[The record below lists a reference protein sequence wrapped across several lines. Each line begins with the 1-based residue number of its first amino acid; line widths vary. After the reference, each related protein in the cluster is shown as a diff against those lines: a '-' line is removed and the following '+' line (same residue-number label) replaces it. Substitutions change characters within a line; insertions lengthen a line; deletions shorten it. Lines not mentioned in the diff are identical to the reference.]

1 MLLYF
6 PKLPVK
12 VCKRSFQITPLN
24 REHCVLLRKK
34 KEICCLLPNRKFG
47 KGHSWTYRKCFTSF
61 NHSSF
66 NFQCYRLPQLLPDS
80 CKFSRYESLLTGQL
94 RGFWNS
100 SKLAG
105 RKACGVEQ
113 TTALQLDGQ

>member
-34 KEICCLLPNRKFG
+34 KKYVAFSLTENLERGMAGLTENVLL
-47 KGHSWTYRKCFTSF
+47 
-61 NHSSF
+61 
-66 NFQCYRLPQLLPDS
+66 
-80 CKFSRYESLLTGQL
+80 LLTIIPLIFSVIGYL
-94 RGFWNS
+94 SCYLTAVS
-100 SKLAG
+100 SVAM
-105 RKACGVEQ
+105 KAF
-113 TTALQLDGQ
+113 